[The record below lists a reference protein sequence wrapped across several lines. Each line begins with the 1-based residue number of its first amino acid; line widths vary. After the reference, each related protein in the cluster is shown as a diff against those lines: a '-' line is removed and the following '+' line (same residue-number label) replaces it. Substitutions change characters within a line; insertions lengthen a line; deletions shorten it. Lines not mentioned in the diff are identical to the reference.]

1 MGIAVHQPIDDIEG
15 DTPPRRLSPRGV
27 VIVAVIVAAVVAVLV
42 LRW

>member
-27 VIVAVIVAAVVAVLV
+27 VIVAAIVAAVLAVLAGG
-42 LRW
+42 W